1 MNENFIKDLAEK
13 MKLLWRNILNKRK
26 IKYKKAK
33 EKKEIEE
40 KNKHYKKQT
49 LNKINYNLLY
59 PKITL
64 EEKKLLNTKCL
75 NLKNKIFV
83 LKQENNNLNINTI
96 NEIINSINNNEI
108 HTNQYVNINKLL
120 DNINNNEELKLNTNE
135 KLEILKDNI
144 STIIDKKLNDY
155 EEYVLEKAYQEYNQ
169 VNYVI
174 MTTLLIND
182 ILQEIK
188 EVNDDYNKNKY
199 SKIEYEQ
206 KIKKIKNKINNL
218 KTINN
223 RKEVREE
230 LENLQQDF
238 FTKKNDKYNLLY
250 NDSIFDNLEDEC
262 DKLIKNIEYKEK
274 LEKKKE
280 ENDKI
285 EKEEIKLALNKKNKV
300 LKEKEEKEKQKEQKE
315 KKEKEYENNL
325 LKRFIDQEIAKK
337 ILLLRETSRNVI
349 NTKDSVIRET
359 INFYNNFLEG
369 DNHEF
374 NFEKNRL
381 KTEIVL
387 LYNDINHNISF
398 IEKTDYLP
406 LNSINIDVNSL
417 AYATLQKQKTLNNL
431 IEKKYS
437 VNIDKDESSKAVK
450 DKLTQAINKEEKHND
465 KAKKDNK
472 EKVLKKEFKTNNE
485 TKEKNA

>member
-108 HTNQYVNINKLL
+108 HTNQYVNINKVL

-285 EKEEIKLALNKKNKV
+285 KKEEIKLALNKKNKV
-300 LKEKEEKEKQKEQKE
+300 LKEKEEKQKEEKQKE

-349 NTKDSVIRET
+349 NTKDSVIQET

-417 AYATLQKQKTLNNL
+417 AYATLQRKKTLNNL

-450 DKLTQAINKEEKHND
+450 DKLTQAINNEEKNND

-485 TKEKNA
+485 TKEKSV